1 MSTTESAPP
10 VPTDPEAMAREL
22 AGDFAEGAAERDRAR
37 EFPHGQIGA
46 LKESGLLASRL
57 PASLGGGGADTPSTI
72 GIIGEIAV
80 GDPNVAQMLLIHYYG
95 VELITNLTSQS
106 QGLQRQLADR
116 VLAGDFITN
125 SFNEVGT
132 KTIMEFRTRVTS
144 DRDHG
149 WRIDGKKF
157 YATGS
162 LAGGPH
168 VRRDH
173 DRRPGAPA
181 PNLLGRHRRT
191 GCHDS

>member
-1 MSTTESAPP
+1 MPGRFLPGSGQAGATPHCPP
-10 VPTDPEAMAREL
+10 DRRP
-22 AGDFAEGAAERDRAR
+22 AGQ
-37 EFPHGQIGA
+37 FPHGQIGA

-57 PASLGGGGADTPSTI
+57 PASLGAAAGDTPSTI

-173 DRRPGAPA
+173 DRRPEPQLRICWVDTDAP
-181 PNLLGRHRRT
+181 GVT
-191 GCHDS
+191 IHDD